1 MKFLFNFLL
10 LIPFLGFSQ
19 SEITCYEG
27 NNNTVV
33 KIEYWDN
40 GQVLSQVH
48 YKDAVRDGSCRY
60 YFKNGVM
67 MAEGFYLK
75 GKMSGYWHSFYEN
88 GQLKEKGKYD
98 HRNNGVYS
106 QRTGKWISY
115 TLDGKVFSESTIIL
129 GIENIKFYNKD
140 GSIKSTLLDGC

>member
-1 MKFLFNFLL
+1 MYTCTKLFQVYRQQQKKT
-10 LIPFLGFSQ
+10 FLGFAQ
-19 SEITCYEG
+19 SE
-27 NNNTVV
+27 V
-33 KIEYWDN
+33 KIEYWEN
-40 GQVLSQVH
+40 GNILSQVN
-48 YKDAVRDGSCRY
+48 YKDGLRDGSCRY

-106 QRTGKWISY
+106 QRTGKWIEY
-115 TLDGKVFSESTIIL
+115 TSDGKVFSESSIIL
-129 GIENIKFYNKD
+129 GIENRKIFNND
-140 GSIKSTLLDGC
+140 GSVQSKLLNGC

>member
-40 GQVLSQVH
+40 GEILSQVH
-48 YKDAVRDGSCRY
+48 YKDGVRDGSCRY

-115 TLDGKVFSESTIIL
+115 TSDGKVFSESTIIL

>member
-40 GQVLSQVH
+40 GEILSQVH
-48 YKDAVRDGSCRY
+48 YKDGVRDGSCRY

-98 HRNNGVYS
+98 HRNNGVYG

-115 TLDGKVFSESTIIL
+115 TSDGKVFSESTIIL

-140 GSIKSTLLDGC
+140 GSIKSTLLEGC